1 MTIFA
6 KLSNLP
12 ARRLLASSR
21 FKYLWAG
28 QVVSQIGDGLNKV
41 ALLWFVY
48 NLTGSAID
56 MTLVGVLQ
64 SLPPLLLSPFLGV
77 FIDRLP
83 KKPLLISIDLAR
95 AVLIALIPVL
105 YLLGALNL
113 PVIYALTFANAV
125 VAAAFGPAMA
135 ASIPQLVRAE
145 EFTAANGLIHSATTA
160 GVLVGPALGGLLAAF
175 IGAQNVLYVD
185 AATFVFSAAC
195 LSFLRLAGDSTD
207 LTRSL
212 DDVQVFGEIKQG
224 LHFIFARQP
233 MIAWLMG
240 ASAVFAAGIGAF
252 PIMLPIFAKA
262 QLHVGSVWLGWI
274 WSALGAGMV
283 SMTIGLAVVK
293 NTSARTNLLIMGG
306 GSAVAALATL
316 SLSLVSG
323 PHPALVITA
332 VIGASTALFTP
343 LLWTLLQNY
352 TMASVRGRIF
362 TLIGTVDMTAST
374 LAMGMAGLLAE
385 YAGPSTSLRM
395 LALLFLGAAALIAFI
410 VWHSRPRYTTLA
422 SSAANE

>member
-1 MTIFA
+1 MTICA

-48 NLTGSAID
+48 NLTGSVID

-113 PVIYALTFANAV
+113 PVVYALTFANAV

-135 ASIPQLVRAE
+135 ASIPHLVRAE
-145 EFTAANGLIHSATTA
+145 ELTAASGLIHSATTA

-175 IGAQNVLYVD
+175 IGAQNVQYVD
-185 AATFVFSAAC
+185 AATFVFSAA
-195 LSFLRLAGDSTD
+195 
-207 LTRSL
+207 
-212 DDVQVFGEIKQG
+212 
-224 LHFIFARQP
+224 
-233 MIAWLMG
+233 
-240 ASAVFAAGIGAF
+240 
-252 PIMLPIFAKA
+252 
-262 QLHVGSVWLGWI
+262 
-274 WSALGAGMV
+274 
-283 SMTIGLAVVK
+283 
-293 NTSARTNLLIMGG
+293 
-306 GSAVAALATL
+306 
-316 SLSLVSG
+316 
-323 PHPALVITA
+323 
-332 VIGASTALFTP
+332 
-343 LLWTLLQNY
+343 
-352 TMASVRGRIF
+352 
-362 TLIGTVDMTAST
+362 
-374 LAMGMAGLLAE
+374 
-385 YAGPSTSLRM
+385 
-395 LALLFLGAAALIAFI
+395 
-410 VWHSRPRYTTLA
+410 
-422 SSAANE
+422 

>member
-1 MTIFA
+1 
-6 KLSNLP
+6 
-12 ARRLLASSR
+12 
-21 FKYLWAG
+21 
-28 QVVSQIGDGLNKV
+28 
-41 ALLWFVY
+41 
-48 NLTGSAID
+48 
-56 MTLVGVLQ
+56 
-64 SLPPLLLSPFLGV
+64 
-77 FIDRLP
+77 
-83 KKPLLISIDLAR
+83 LISIDLAR

-113 PVIYALTFANAV
+113 PVVYALTFANAV

-262 QLHVGSVWLGWI
+262 
-274 WSALGAGMV
+274 
-283 SMTIGLAVVK
+283 
-293 NTSARTNLLIMGG
+293 
-306 GSAVAALATL
+306 
-316 SLSLVSG
+316 
-323 PHPALVITA
+323 
-332 VIGASTALFTP
+332 
-343 LLWTLLQNY
+343 
-352 TMASVRGRIF
+352 
-362 TLIGTVDMTAST
+362 
-374 LAMGMAGLLAE
+374 
-385 YAGPSTSLRM
+385 
-395 LALLFLGAAALIAFI
+395 
-410 VWHSRPRYTTLA
+410 
-422 SSAANE
+422 